1 MDKKLFLKFLL
12 PTLAGV
18 LFFLFPVPSGDNL
31 TILLKVITDFIQSP
45 FKNYMLEII
54 VFAILM
60 SSLGSIYYMV
70 KNPNWRRSHPILY
83 HIFHVTPLWFIF
95 RLIGG
100 SLAIMVYFQ
109 LGPELIWGIE
119 TGRSVFIDIGA
130 PIIFIVIVACFLMPL
145 LTEFGFMEFIGTV
158 VRRPFGYI
166 FKLPGRSAIDAFASF
181 LSSSTVGILIT
192 VGQYEKGFYSAREA
206 CAISANFSVVSISFS
221 ILIASVAGVD
231 HMFFSWYLSVFIT
244 CIICAVIM
252 VRLPPLSKIEDK
264 YYPESGKKEFA
275 IEKSDRGLLSIATG
289 NAMDRAKIAPHP
301 IAMIKDSWQNAL
313 GVIAGVLPPSMVV
326 GTCTIILLKK
336 TVFFDYA
343 SYPIYLLLE
352 LFSFPEAKLAT
363 AGFLVGFLDQ
373 FMPALIA
380 SPLENEMSKFVLA
393 GMAVTQLI
401 YMSEVGLLI
410 LRSSLPLRFRDLVII
425 FILRSL
431 ISFPLLYLAGMLL
444 IN

>member
-1 MDKKLFLKFLL
+1 MDNKLFLKFLL

-18 LFFLFPVPSGDNL
+18 MFFLFPVPSGENL
-31 TILLKVITDFIQSP
+31 TILLKVITDFIRSP
-45 FKNYMLEII
+45 FETYLLEII
-54 VFAILM
+54 VLSVLT
-60 SSLGSIYYMV
+60 SSLGSTYYMV
-70 KNPNWRRSHPILY
+70 RKPNWKVSHPMLY
-83 HIFHVTPLWFIF
+83 HILHVTPLWFVF
-95 RLIGG
+95 RLAGG
-100 SLAIMVYFQ
+100 LFAIMVYFQ
-109 LGPELIWGIE
+109 VGPELIWGAE
-119 TGRSVFIDIGA
+119 TGRSVFTDIGA

-145 LTEFGFMEFIGTV
+145 LTEFGFMEFIGTLA
-158 VRRPFGYI
+158 RRPFGYI

-206 CAISANFSVVSISFS
+206 CAISASFSVVSISFS

-231 HMFFSWYLSVFIT
+231 HMFFTWYLSVFVT

-252 VRLPPLSKIEDK
+252 VRLPPLSKVKDS
-264 YYPESGKKEFA
+264 YYPASGKMEIVSKEQN
-275 IEKSDRGLLSIATG
+275 IGLLKLATE
-289 NAMDRAKIAPHP
+289 NAMDRAKIAPRP
-301 IAMIKDSWQNAL
+301 LAMIKDSWQSAL

-336 TVFFDYA
+336 TAFFDFI
-343 SYPIYLLLE
+343 SFPIYLVLE

-363 AGFLVGFLDQ
+363 AGFIVGFLDQ

-380 SPLENEMSKFVLA
+380 SPLQNELAKFVLA

-410 LRSSLPLRFRDLVII
+410 LRSSLPLRFLDLVVI
-425 FILRSL
+425 FVLRTI
-431 ISFPLLYLAGMLL
+431 ISFPVLFCAGLFFTG
-444 IN
+444 